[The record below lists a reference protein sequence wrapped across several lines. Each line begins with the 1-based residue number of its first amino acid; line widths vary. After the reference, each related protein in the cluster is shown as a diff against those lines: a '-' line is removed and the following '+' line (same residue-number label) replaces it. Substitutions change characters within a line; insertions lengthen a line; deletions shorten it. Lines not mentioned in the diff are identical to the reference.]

1 MEVHDIKNTTV
12 QLIYN
17 IEYANVER
25 LYFLNLGIMYFYSE
39 KTSFINHHVDHR
51 GNKDNKCEHKLN
63 NTIFTNILNL
73 NLVLVVFKTNNAI

>member
-1 MEVHDIKNTTV
+1 MEVHDIKKTTV

-25 LYFLNLGIMYFYSE
+25 LYFLNLQIMYFYSE
-39 KTSFINHHVDHR
+39 KALFINHHVNHN
-51 GNKDNKCEHKLN
+51 GNKDKKCQHKLN

-73 NLVLVVFKTNNAI
+73 NLVLVVFKS